1 MKKNSWVLG
10 IHDGHLATAAL
21 LKDGEIIAC
30 VSEER
35 FSGVKNQAGIP
46 IKSIAYCLS
55 VANIAHDKIDLV
67 VFAGELLPPTIDGQG
82 KKNFTANFYSIGKTC
97 LFLIRRASVY
107 FPILRSL
114 EDLLY
119 GMILKPSAFISQKQR
134 KTQLLK
140 SFAFDRKKIT
150 FLNHHLSHAYSGLFS
165 SGFTEKNNNL
175 LILTADG
182 EGDGLSATVNVFK
195 NGKFSTISKTSMT
208 NSLGNLY
215 RSITKYL
222 GMKPLEHEYKV
233 MGLAAYV
240 SEKDEKYIQL
250 YSKVKDLVTVN
261 PNTLKIFTKVNSQ
274 LFKFSNYLDRY
285 FHEKRFDHVAASCQK
300 ITEEV
305 LTSWVSASIIKTG
318 IRNVIL
324 SGGVFMN
331 VKANQKIAMLAQ
343 VNSIFVM
350 PSCSDES
357 NAIGAAFWGS
367 SLVRRQPKPLEN
379 LYLGPGFTTK
389 EAEETVSSH
398 PKKYFWSVKRPKN
411 INLEIARLLAEGNIV
426 ARCTGRQEWGA
437 RALGNRSILADPSK
451 PEVVEEINKMIK
463 SRDFWMPFACTILDI
478 YEKKYIKNPKKISAP
493 FMIITFDTTEDGK
506 NDLRAAIHPYDKTAR
521 PQILSRDINPE
532 YYEIISNFEKITGRG
547 GILNTS
553 FNIHGYPI
561 VSGPKEALD
570 TFTRSGLKYLTMGDF
585 LLTKKS

>member
-1 MKKNSWVLG
+1 MYVLG

-55 VANIAHDKIDLV
+55 AANIGCDEIDLV
-67 VFAGELLPPTIDGQG
+67 VFAGELLPPTINGQG
-82 KKNFTANFYSIGKTC
+82 KKSFTANFYSIGKKC
-97 LFLIRRASVY
+97 LFLMRRASIY

-119 GMILKPSAFISQKQR
+119 GMLLKPSAFISQKQR

-140 SFAFDRKKIT
+140 SFSFDRKKVT

-165 SGFTEKNNNL
+165 SGFTGKNNKL

-182 EGDGLSATVNVFK
+182 EGDGLSATVNIFN

-208 NSLGNLY
+208 NSLGNFY
-215 RSITKYL
+215 RSVTKYL

-285 FHEKRFDHVAASCQK
+285 FHEKRFDHIAASCQK

-305 LTSWVSASIIKTG
+305 LTSWTNASIIKTG
-318 IRNVIL
+318 IKNVIL

-331 VKANQKIAMLAQ
+331 VKANQKIAMLDQ
-343 VNSIFVM
+343 LDSIFVM

-357 NAIGAAFWGS
+357 NAIGAAYWGC
-367 SLVRRQPKPLEN
+367 LRNQARTKPLKT
-379 LYLGPGFTTK
+379 LYLGPDILK
-389 EAEETVSSH
+389 EETEQMIKSH
-398 PKKYFWSVKRPKN
+398 PKSTSWSVSRSKN
-411 INLEIARLLAEGNIV
+411 IGKDVAKLLSEGKIV

-451 PEVVEEINKMIK
+451 PEIVEEINKMIK
-463 SRDFWMPFACTILDI
+463 ARDFWMPFACTILDI

-493 FMIITFDTTEDGK
+493 FMIMTFYTTEDGK

-532 YYEIISNFEKITGRG
+532 YYEIISNFEKITGKG
-547 GILNTS
+547 GVLNTS
-553 FNIHGYPI
+553 FNIHGYPM

-570 TFTRSGLKYLTMGDF
+570 TFTRSGLKYLAMRDF